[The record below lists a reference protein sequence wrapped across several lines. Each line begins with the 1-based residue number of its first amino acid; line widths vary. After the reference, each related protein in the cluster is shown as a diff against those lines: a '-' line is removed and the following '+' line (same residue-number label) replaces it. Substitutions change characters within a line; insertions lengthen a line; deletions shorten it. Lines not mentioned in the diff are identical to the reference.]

1 MSDEI
6 RDPSLCDGAEIAFD
20 NEIPLTIR
28 VDKEEEVKIVRFKI
42 VVVKNKDDE
51 LTQVNIEIM
60 CDSDL
65 FLFFESKFT
74 EDVFE
79 KVKKDQEL
87 TIEFQEFAQMVI
99 ESLTQNAVSPDKF
112 VLLFTESES
121 GDKGVLEFKQTLK
134 FKAVQIFALE
144 FTPVSNE
151 YLKEQ
156 IQYRFNFAKAAL
168 KSARTDLNDLY
179 SMLKIKNPNVL
190 KQMRTTHK

>member
-20 NEIPLTIR
+20 NEVPLTIR
-28 VDKEEEVKIVRFKI
+28 VDKEEEVKLVRFKI
-42 VVVKNKDDE
+42 IVIKNKDDE
-51 LTQVNIEIM
+51 LSQVNIEIM

-79 KVKKDQEL
+79 KVKQDQAL
-87 TIEFQEFAQMVI
+87 TIKFEEFAGMVI
-99 ESLTQNAVSPDKF
+99 ESLTQNVVKPEE
-112 VLLFTESES
+112 LEMTFTESES
-121 GDKGVLEFKQTLK
+121 GDKGLLEFKQKLK
-134 FKAVQIFALE
+134 FKSVQIFALE

-168 KSARTDLNDLY
+168 KSAKTDLNDLY

>member
-79 KVKKDQEL
+79 KVKKDVE
-87 TIEFQEFAQMVI
+87 
-99 ESLTQNAVSPDKF
+99 N
-112 VLLFTESES
+112 
-121 GDKGVLEFKQTLK
+121 
-134 FKAVQIFALE
+134 QI
-144 FTPVSNE
+144 
-151 YLKEQ
+151 KE
-156 IQYRFNFAKAAL
+156 
-168 KSARTDLNDLY
+168 
-179 SMLKIKNPNVL
+179 MLGIL
-190 KQMRTTHK
+190 